1 MALQTHKVVFFVN
14 IRSNRKN
21 NGTWVSLVFSL
32 VQNSRDIF
40 LFERIK
46 AFLGCGNIFKDKSA
60 VKFRVDK
67 FSSIEEKVLP
77 FFKDYLL
84 QTNKS
89 RDFVDFC
96 KIYDLIKNK
105 ANLTQEGLQKIIN
118 IKISINTGR
127 KY

>member
-1 MALQTHKVVFFVN
+1 
-14 IRSNRKN
+14 
-21 NGTWVSLVFSL
+21 
-32 VQNSRDIF
+32 
-40 LFERIK
+40 
-46 AFLGCGNIFKDKSA
+46 
-60 VKFRVDK
+60 
-67 FSSIEEKVLP
+67 
-77 FFKDYLL
+77 L